1 MTAGEPATAATAAS
15 AQRRRRVA
23 EHLTSAAR
31 DVTQASATIHDCQL
45 RALRLDLID
54 LGAELGQASQHL
66 AAAER
71 RLFKAHRQLTAL
83 PDPQPPSTA
92 TEHQ

>member
-1 MTAGEPATAATAAS
+1 MTADDPATAACS
-15 AQRRRRVA
+15 RRRLAA

-71 RLFKAHRQLTAL
+71 RLSKAHRHLTAL
-83 PDPQPPSTA
+83 PDPQPPPTA
-92 TEHQ
+92 MEDQ